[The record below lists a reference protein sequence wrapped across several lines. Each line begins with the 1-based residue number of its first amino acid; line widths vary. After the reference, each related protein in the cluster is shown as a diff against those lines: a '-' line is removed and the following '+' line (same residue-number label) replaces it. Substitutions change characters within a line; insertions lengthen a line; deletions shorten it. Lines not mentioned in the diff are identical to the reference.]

1 MAAKRNRW
9 RWCENII
16 DIIFTALVKQALS
29 EDSCYF
35 ASGLAWLIL
44 SCIVRRGCLG
54 VKLLTHSWHTNLGG
68 HGFSTCRKMLLCTLH
83 GNSCSFSWTFSDS
96 SLGGRHSVQ
105 LIKTLSETNQGTRI
119 ESRWRRKEIDAA
131 GVKTSLT
138 LVKFGL
144 RQHPSEASVKV
155 S

>member
-16 DIIFTALVKQALS
+16 DIIFTALAKQALS

-83 GNSCSFSWTFSDS
+83 GNYCSFSWTFSDS

-105 LIKTLSETNQGTRI
+105 LIKILSETNQGTRI
-119 ESRWRRKEIDAA
+119 ESWWRRKEIDAA

-138 LVKFGL
+138 VIY
-144 RQHPSEASVKV
+144 
-155 S
+155 